1 MYLYEPIGMYLYET
15 IGMYLY
21 VLIGKSVYV
30 YLLIH
35 PSPLRDFTW
44 TQADLFSSRVMD
56 HGFRTPTVIEGLRC
70 NRSPI
75 DVLQRCRHTHLPIY
89 PSTQTHSP
97 SRHHS
102 HKRQGGRRSKKRST
116 RKVTLRFI
124 YMNLYMKQRRLCSTK
139 KPDIVAANTR
149 AVVNIVIANL

>member
-124 YMNLYMKQRRLCSTK
+124 YMKQRRLCSTK
-139 KPDIVAANTR
+139 KPDIFATNTG